1 MPLFASGV
9 GGYGSVGGVGKGKGI
24 ISRPAAGNSKM
35 MPAKGIADIGSVAR
49 QHTANFVANGKMVNK
64 GASGKSRIHVKA

>member
-9 GGYGSVGGVGKGKGI
+9 GRYGSVGGVKKKGSYSQK
-24 ISRPAAGNSKM
+24 AAGNSDL
-35 MPAKGIADIGSVAR
+35 MPAKTMAQEPSVAK
-49 QHTANFVANGKMVNK
+49 QHTQNFIANAKKMAK

>member
-9 GGYGSVGGVGKGKGI
+9 GRYGSIGGTKNKGSYSQK
-24 ISRPAAGNSKM
+24 AAGNSDL
-35 MPAKGIADIGSVAR
+35 MPAKSMSAEPAMAAQHVRNAISDAKKMAR
-49 QHTANFVANGKMVNK
+49 